1 MTDLYFHILYGDIH
15 PVGDPWVGARGVI
28 FQQFKT
34 VVYSTVVNLPLSDV
48 VFVDTEKGMVM
59 AD

>member
-1 MTDLYFHILYGDIH
+1 MTDLHFHDWFGDIL

-34 VVYSTVVNLPLSDV
+34 VEHNIVVNLPLSDV
-48 VFVDTEKGMVM
+48 VMVDTEKGMVM